1 MNKDFKNGIKNRLV
15 AILILLIILSIY
27 FSFEVYGLK
36 ANCIIK
42 STFGFSCPACGLTRA
57 FKSLLKFDIYSAFKY
72 NILSIPIAIILSI
85 SIVDLIYDLIFGKDF
100 FILNIK
106 KFAYNYYIL
115 IILALVISFV
125 YNNIA
130 EI

>member
-1 MNKDFKNGIKNRLV
+1 MDKEIKNGIKNKLV

-85 SIVDLIYDLIFGKDF
+85 SIIELIYDLIFGKDTF
-100 FILNIK
+100 LLNIK

-115 IILALVISFV
+115 IILALVISFI
-125 YNNIA
+125 YNNIV

>member
-1 MNKDFKNGIKNRLV
+1 MNKDLKNGIKNRLV
-15 AILILLIILSIY
+15 AILILLIIFSIY
-27 FSFEVYGLK
+27 FAFEVYCIR

-85 SIVDLIYDLIFGKDF
+85 SIVELIYDLIFGKDTF
-100 FILNIK
+100 LLNIK

-115 IILALVISFV
+115 IILALVISFI
-125 YNNIA
+125 YNNIVG
-130 EI
+130 I